1 MRFSRHRQ
9 LLVIFCAAV
18 SLFTFRSIDAHGAA
32 PSKMVIAHASMN
44 ARTVM
49 LWTAEEQKFFSE
61 YGTDID
67 LGKRRGIAALCI
79 GGDEAVALMV
89 ERVD

>member
-1 MRFSRHRQ
+1 MRFSRAVESGHR
-9 LLVIFCAAV
+9 
-18 SLFTFRSIDAHGAA
+18 
-32 PSKMVIAHASMN
+32 HAGMN

-79 GGDEAVALMV
+79 GGGEAVALMV

>member
-1 MRFSRHRQ
+1 
-9 LLVIFCAAV
+9 
-18 SLFTFRSIDAHGAA
+18 
-32 PSKMVIAHASMN
+32 MVIAHAGMN

-79 GGDEAVALMV
+79 GGG
-89 ERVD
+89 ERWRWWWSESIEGSLRPPFLGLPVIR

>member
-1 MRFSRHRQ
+1 MRFNRAVESGHRP
-9 LLVIFCAAV
+9 
-18 SLFTFRSIDAHGAA
+18 HG
-32 PSKMVIAHASMN
+32 MN

-79 GGDEAVALMV
+79 GGGEAVALVV

>member
-1 MRFSRHRQ
+1 
-9 LLVIFCAAV
+9 
-18 SLFTFRSIDAHGAA
+18 
-32 PSKMVIAHASMN
+32 MVIAHAGMN

-79 GGDEAVALMV
+79 GGGEAVRWWWSESIEGSLRPPFLGLPV
-89 ERVD
+89 IR

>member
-1 MRFSRHRQ
+1 
-9 LLVIFCAAV
+9 V
-18 SLFTFRSIDAHGAA
+18 
-32 PSKMVIAHASMN
+32 VIAHTGMN

-79 GGDEAVALMV
+79 GGGEAVALMV

>member
-1 MRFSRHRQ
+1 MRFNRAVESGHRPRRH
-9 LLVIFCAAV
+9 
-18 SLFTFRSIDAHGAA
+18 
-32 PSKMVIAHASMN
+32 
-44 ARTVM
+44 ARTEV

-79 GGDEAVALMV
+79 GGGEAVALMV

>member
-1 MRFSRHRQ
+1 
-9 LLVIFCAAV
+9 
-18 SLFTFRSIDAHGAA
+18 
-32 PSKMVIAHASMN
+32 MN

-49 LWTAEEQKFFSE
+49 LWTAEEQKFFSK

-79 GGDEAVALMV
+79 GGEAVALMV

>member
-1 MRFSRHRQ
+1 
-9 LLVIFCAAV
+9 
-18 SLFTFRSIDAHGAA
+18 
-32 PSKMVIAHASMN
+32 MN

-61 YGTDID
+61 YGTDTD
-67 LGKRRGIAALCI
+67 LGKRRGFAALCI
-79 GGDEAVALMV
+79 GGGEAVALMV